1 MKRFYQG
8 SLRDKRKHVFSL
20 LLFLGAGCIFYSGVS
35 AFGKD
40 TDQKQKESLETA
52 VRQGIIHCYATE
64 GHYPESLRYL
74 TENYGIL
81 YDSEKYFIDY
91 QILGANILPDV
102 TIIDKPEESYE
113 SK

>member
-8 SLRDKRKHVFSL
+8 SSRDTKKHIFSL
-20 LLFLGAGCIFYSGVS
+20 LLFLGVGCVFYTGVS
-35 AFGKD
+35 ALGKD
-40 TDQKQKESLETA
+40 TDKKQKESLENA

-64 GHYPESLRYL
+64 GHYPESLDYL
-74 TENYGIL
+74 TDSYGIH

-102 TIIDKPEESYE
+102 TIIDKPEESNE
-113 SK
+113 